1 MTPARIVAPVGAEV
15 VVLAGICGGDGFY
28 TMNQPLE
35 WMLSNDSAGQFIE
48 VGGITE
54 RPRLNNLIGP
64 KAKKFDG
71 NYAWG
76 RTSLQPNVIDRGTPT
91 PADDI
96 ELLKGQAFVSM
107 SSASAGTSYV
117 TCVAPKAEAWDKRR
131 ASTIIHWVD
140 ALWSVPTPSTATA
153 GTVHPLTTVV
163 SRNTDGNGVEGWKVR
178 YSIVG
183 GAPAEFAPTG
193 SQTVEATTNEA
204 GQATV
209 QIRQAAG
216 QFDPGQTQ
224 VRVDVIRPKLF
235 GEPELVVESGI
246 TTVNWSTPALTIRA
260 IGPRT
265 AGVNEAFNYRVEV
278 SNPGDQET
286 RGVKLRTRDLPLDLE
301 FISSSPKPTVY
312 GNQYEWDL
320 GNIAP
325 GGPPRIVDVQL
336 KSAAPGNQELCF
348 AISSET
354 DQLATEACAQ
364 TEIVNPCIG
373 VQLAGP
379 TEVAVGEQAEFEITI
394 SNQCEEAI
402 ENVDLKILYDNGLLA
417 PGAGNPI
424 GAKVGTLA
432 FNEEKTMTI
441 VFDAVSAGRQCF
453 KLKVSA
459 DGGHT
464 ADGERCLEVVPG
476 GNANVNLQM
485 EGQRIVIVGGK
496 ALIRGEVTNV
506 GDVPLNNVSVLNR
519 FSPSLVPERVT
530 DKFPHRWTGPE
541 NDELI
546 FDVGTL
552 APGQTAV
559 VETEFVANQI
569 DGDAFS
575 EMTVSSPDVTPST
588 RRYDMRIQDLSPG
601 NPSPGSG
608 AGAGAGAGADS
619 VLGGGGQGREP
630 SLQIPEDGETA
641 PTQPDFGDPRNPGIV
656 PRNPVPPF
664 GGGSGQG
671 DIEIPNDAG
680 TQQLNQGQG
689 TLAVGV
695 RTLDRQV
702 ALGGQSRIEFSV
714 TNTSNVVDSQVDISM
729 LMPPSLQLVG
739 WEDQPNPLPI
749 VGQTPD
755 GTRTDLRRVLSMR
768 AGETLRFVAVVQGLA
783 PGQATFEVRAAS
795 DRSVGTETATD
806 TVLIG
811 Q

>member
-28 TMNQPLE
+28 SMNQPLE
-35 WMLSNDSAGQFIE
+35 WILSNDSAGQFIE

-54 RPRLNNLIGP
+54 RPRLNNLLGP
-64 KAKKFDG
+64 RAKKFDG
-71 NYAWG
+71 QYAWG
-76 RTSLQPNVIDRGTPT
+76 RTSLQPEVIDRGTPM
-91 PADDI
+91 PSDDI
-96 ELLKGQAFVSM
+96 ELLKGQAFVSL

-117 TCVAPKAEAWDKRR
+117 TCVAPKATAWDKRR
-131 ASTIIHWVD
+131 ASTIIQWVD
-140 ALWSVPTPSTATA
+140 ALWSIPAPSSATA

-163 SRNTDGNGVEGWKVR
+163 SRNTDGNGVDGWKVR

-193 SQTVEATTNEA
+193 SQTVEATTNEN

-224 VRVDVIRPKLF
+224 VRVDVVRPKLF

-265 AGVNEAFNYRVEV
+265 AGLNEAFNYRVEV

-325 GGPPRIVDVQL
+325 GGTPRIVDVQL
-336 KSAAPGNQELCF
+336 KSAVRGNQELCF

-364 TEIVNPCIG
+364 TEIVAPCIG
-373 VQLAGP
+373 VELDGP
-379 TEVAVGEQAEFEITI
+379 TEVKVGEQAEFEITI
-394 SNQCEEAI
+394 SNQCEESL

-441 VFDAVSAGRQCF
+441 VFDAVSAGEQCF
-453 KLKVSA
+453 QLKVSA

-464 ADGERCLEVVPG
+464 ANGKRCLEVVPG

-496 ALIRGEVTNV
+496 ALIRGDVTNV

-519 FSPSLVPERVT
+519 FSSSLTPDRVT

-552 APGQTAV
+552 APGQSVV

-588 RRYDMRIQDLSPG
+588 RRYDMRIQDLGPG
-601 NPSPGSG
+601 GVGSGSG
-608 AGAGAGAGADS
+608 AGSDS
-619 VLGGGGQGREP
+619 VLGGGQGREP
-630 SLQIPEDGETA
+630 GIQIPEDGETGPA
-641 PTQPDFGDPRNPGIV
+641 QPDFGNPRNPKPG
-656 PRNPVPPF
+656 PRNPTPPF
-664 GGGSGQG
+664 GGSGAG
-671 DIEIPNDAG
+671 GGIEIPNDAG
-680 TQQLNQGQG
+680 AGQLNQNQG
-689 TLAVGV
+689 NLTVNV
-695 RTLDRQV
+695 QTLDRQV
-702 ALGGQSRIEFSV
+702 VAGGQSRIEFSV
-714 TNTSNVVDSQVDISM
+714 TNNSNLVDSNVDISM

-739 WEDQPNPLPI
+739 WEDLQNPLSI
-749 VGQTPD
+749 VGGSPD
-755 GTRTDLRRVLSMR
+755 GTRTDLGRVLSMR
-768 AGETLRFVAVVQGLA
+768 AGETLRFVAVVRGLA

-795 DRSVGTETATD
+795 DRSVGTTTATD
-806 TVLIG
+806 TVLVA